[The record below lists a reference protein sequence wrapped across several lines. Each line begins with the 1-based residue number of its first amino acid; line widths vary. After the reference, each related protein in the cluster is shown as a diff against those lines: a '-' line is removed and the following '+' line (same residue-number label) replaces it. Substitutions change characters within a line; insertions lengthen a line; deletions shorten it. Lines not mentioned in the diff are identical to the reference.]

1 MKRAS
6 ILLGAALFALFIFSS
21 SGTQAVN
28 PGFTEK
34 FTAGSKDDKKKDT
47 TDYTGTYSFD
57 KAHSFIGFK
66 VKHMGLIEVPG
77 FFRDFTGTVNYDAKD
92 VSRSTVEFTA
102 KATSADTG
110 VKGRDD
116 HLKKP
121 EFFDVEKYPD
131 ITFKSTKVEKKGK
144 NWMLTGD
151 FTLKGVT
158 KSITFPFNIAGFLPP
173 GERGSKMGIT
183 AETSINRRD
192 YGVTWGGNLPSGVAA
207 VSDNVTI
214 TLQIEAAGG
223 PKTPAAAGA
232 GAPK

>member
-6 ILLGAALFALFIFSS
+6 ILFGIALFALFIFSN
-21 SGTQAVN
+21 SGTQAVDQS
-28 PGFTEK
+28 FAER
-34 FTAGSKDDKKKDT
+34 FSASDKDDKKKDT
-47 TDYTGTYSFD
+47 TDYTGTYTFD
-57 KAHSFIGFK
+57 KAHTFIGFK
-66 VKHMGLIEVPG
+66 VRHMGLIDVPG

-110 VKGRDD
+110 VAGRDA

-151 FTLKGVT
+151 FTMKGVT
-158 KSITFPFNIAGFLPP
+158 KSITFPFNIAGFVPP
-173 GERGSKMGIT
+173 GERGARMGIT
-183 AETSINRRD
+183 GQTTINRRD
-192 YGVTWGGNLPSGVAA
+192 YGVTYGTNLPNGIAA
-207 VSDNVTI
+207 VSDNVVI
-214 TLQIEAAGG
+214 DLQIEANA
-223 PKTPAAAGA
+223 PKPPAAAA
-232 GAPK
+232 AAAPKQ